1 MSPCQGPCPNAATA
15 VNSIISGTLPMY
27 PATITSALA
36 IVARIYPR
44 LLSLYIPFHFPT
56 RVGVKISAII
66 RGIFTAHAN
75 TPNRFLFLRTHVQ

>member
-1 MSPCQGPCPNAATA
+1 
-15 VNSIISGTLPMY
+15 MY